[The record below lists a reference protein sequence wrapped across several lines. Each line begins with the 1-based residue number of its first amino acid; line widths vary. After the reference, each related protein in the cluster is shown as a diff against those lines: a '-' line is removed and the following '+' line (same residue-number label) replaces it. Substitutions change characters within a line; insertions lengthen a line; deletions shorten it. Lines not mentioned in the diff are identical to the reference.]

1 MTTLPRRPRLL
12 GAYEP
17 IHVGGDALLLAPG
30 DEHLELQ
37 DAPDGT
43 VPFLREL
50 DGRRHLDAVL
60 EGAAALGLTGE
71 DARDILAALAD
82 AAVLDDAAADAAWL
96 TAAQAERYDRQL
108 RYFATCVAPRP
119 AAEAQAALRGA
130 RVAVL
135 GLGGLGGLAALMLA
149 ACGAGTIVGV
159 DGDRV
164 ETSNL
169 ARQVLY
175 RERDVGRPKVEAA
188 ERALHTLNGE
198 VAFEG
203 VDAML
208 ARPADVARIVE
219 GCDLA
224 IAAVDWPAHE
234 IGETVDAGC
243 FAAGTPYLSMSQQPP
258 KVRVGALHV
267 PGRTCCHRCHVDA
280 LRGTY
285 PLMDEV
291 ARAARPDSPAP
302 TYAPAAGIIGSLLA
316 NEAIA
321 HLAGLHPAATLGRAW
336 VFDLRTFA
344 ASWQPL
350 KGAGCSRCERAAR

>member
-1 MTTLPRRPRLL
+1 MSALPLRPRLL

-17 IHVGGDALLLAPG
+17 VHVGGDALLLAPD
-30 DEHLELQ
+30 DEHFELL

-50 DGRRHLDAVL
+50 DGTRKLAAVVQ
-60 EGAAALGLTGE
+60 GAAALGLSE
-71 DARDILAALAD
+71 ADAREILAALAD
-82 AAVLDDAAADAAWL
+82 AAVLDDAAADALWL
-96 TAAQAERYDRQL
+96 TDAEAERYDRQL
-108 RYFATCVAPRP
+108 RYFATCTAPRP
-119 AAEAQAALRGA
+119 AAEAQAVLRGA

-149 ACGAGTIVGV
+149 ACGTGTIVGV

-164 ETSNL
+164 ELSNL
-169 ARQVLY
+169 ARQVMY
-175 RERDVGRPKVEAA
+175 RERDIGAPKVEATA
-188 ERALHTLNGE
+188 RALHTVNRD
-198 VAFEG
+198 VTFEG
-203 VDAML
+203 IDATL
-208 ARPADVARIVE
+208 TRPEDVERIVA

-234 IGETVDAGC
+234 IGEIVDAGC

-258 KVRVGALHV
+258 KVRVGALYV
-267 PGRTCCHRCHVDA
+267 PGRTCCHRCHADA
-280 LRGTY
+280 LRGAY

-291 ARAARPDSPAP
+291 ARVARPDSPAP
-302 TYAPAAGIIGSLLA
+302 TYAPAAGIIGALLA

-321 HLAGLHPAATLGRAW
+321 HLARLHAPATLGRAW

-350 KGAGCSRCERAAR
+350 EGRGCSRCR